1 MFQMMDS
8 KSSLRYSPRFS
19 SPLGRFIDLL
29 SCILTYPLI
38 VTASLTVSTFMSL
51 TPDTRTMVR
60 KLCEMALVGPA
71 LCIMSLV
78 LLPFAI
84 FGFVLWILICLF
96 CDTKRY
102 SSVEIFKNEKSE
114 SERRREDKKYSF
126 ATMNILLGQEVI
138 GKFNNCSLVY
148 NRIPR
153 IAAEIRRQDKCHLEN
168 VMILDKKLSKSDSIM
183 STFPRMD
190 FICFQEV
197 FDRIHALTLISM
209 LRKHYR
215 HFIFDIGENSLGSNS
230 FMLNSGLMVASKHP
244 IKSALFHPFSW
255 KSSVWQKCICYGVV
269 VCKVD
274 LGNDNIGILANLH
287 TMAYEGPHHLIDAAL
302 TEVNVVVN
310 KFRKESVTNTENVMF
325 DVICGDFNMD
335 NMSPCDNVAGN
346 NHLFTEYWDIAGER
360 LPGQDKVVDKCRNIY
375 HVSICRTGLS
385 ARR

>member
-1 MFQMMDS
+1 MDS

-102 SSVEIFKNEKSE
+102 SSVEIFNNEKSE

-168 VMILDKKLSKSDSIM
+168 VLILDKKLSKSDSIM
-183 STFPRMD
+183 SAFPRMD

-215 HFIFDIGENSLGSNS
+215 HFIFDIGENSLGFNS

-244 IKSALFHPFSW
+244 IKSVLFHPFSW

-310 KFRKESVTNTENVMF
+310 KFRKESVTNTENHRLKKSPYPTF
-325 DVICGDFNMD
+325 GDKNYIL
-335 NMSPCDNVAGN
+335 V
-346 NHLFTEYWDIAGER
+346 WRI
-360 LPGQDKVVDKCRNIY
+360 
-375 HVSICRTGLS
+375 SIILYFFWCLLLILI
-385 ARR
+385 